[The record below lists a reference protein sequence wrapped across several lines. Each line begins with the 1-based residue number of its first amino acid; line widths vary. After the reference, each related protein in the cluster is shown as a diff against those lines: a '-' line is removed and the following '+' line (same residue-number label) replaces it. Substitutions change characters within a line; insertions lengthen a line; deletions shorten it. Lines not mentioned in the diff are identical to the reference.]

1 MKLEKLTEKEC
12 IDAIQN
18 GKHFHAEVAN
28 GAFEIKIE
36 RYSYFVCAA
45 IHDGHQLRDEIV
57 DNCALNEDE
66 RLYEEDPFTG
76 KLVSSMPVT
85 IIARDSR
92 YEYDLNR
99 GPDTCVYEEA
109 WGKPVWK
116 TALTEEEKSLSLH
129 KHLSFYR
136 VLGVLLEKIQARY
149 GSCLVYDMHSYNYK
163 RIDKD
168 VPVFNVGTEQLDK
181 EKWTGVINH
190 WVKGLDS
197 MSVPGVD
204 LRAAADEVFYGRG
217 YLATFVAENF
227 DNVLALPTEV
237 KKVFMDELT
246 GQVDANI
253 LPALK
258 SAFEKSLLENAEYFS
273 SHHIHK

>member
-1 MKLEKLTEKEC
+1 MKIEKLTEKEC
-12 IDAIQN
+12 IDAIKD
-18 GKHFHAEVAN
+18 GKQFHAEVAN

-36 RYSYFVCAA
+36 KYSYFVCAA
-45 IHDGHQLRDEIV
+45 IHDGHQLRHEIV
-57 DNCALNEDE
+57 ENCALNEDD

-76 KLVSSMPVT
+76 ELVSSMPVT

-116 TALTEEEKSLSLH
+116 TALSEEEKSLSLH
-129 KHLSFYR
+129 KHHSFYR
-136 VLGVLLEKIQARY
+136 VLGALLEKIQTRY
-149 GSCLVYDMHSYNYK
+149 GNCLVYDMHSYNYK
-163 RIDKD
+163 RINKD

-181 EKWTGVINH
+181 EKWARIINH
-190 WVKGLDS
+190 WVKGLNTL
-197 MSVPGVD
+197 SVPGVD
-204 LRAAADEVFYGRG
+204 VRAAADEVFYGRG

-246 GQVDANI
+246 GQVDTNI
-253 LPALK
+253 LAALK
-258 SAFEKSLLENAEYFS
+258 SEFEKSLLENAEYFS